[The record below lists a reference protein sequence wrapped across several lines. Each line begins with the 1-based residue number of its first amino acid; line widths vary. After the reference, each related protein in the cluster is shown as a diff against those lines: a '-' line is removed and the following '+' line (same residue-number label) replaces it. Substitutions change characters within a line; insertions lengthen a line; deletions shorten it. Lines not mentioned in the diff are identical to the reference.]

1 MKIGLS
7 FSRCVRDIFEGKVD
21 MEDVLVIVARTHFDP
36 RDDEQW
42 SDIWQGYT
50 NRNSRA
56 APEWAGYSES
66 DQERFRQIALDLYE
80 TGRLHQPRQFGWNP
94 RRLPYYWLETIV
106 PPDESTEAL
115 KNAWEQYKIL
125 AQLTQPVRY

>member
-7 FSRCVRDIFEGKVD
+7 FSRCVRDIFDGRVD
-21 MEDVLVIVARTHFDP
+21 IGDVLVIVARTNFDP

-42 SDIWQGYT
+42 SDIWNGYT
-50 NRNSRA
+50 NRTSFT
-56 APEWAGYSES
+56 APEWASYAES

-80 TGRLHQPRQFGWNP
+80 TGKLHQPRQFGWHP
-94 RRLPYYWLETIV
+94 ARLPYYWLETIV

-115 KNAWEQYKIL
+115 KNAWEQYQIL
-125 AQLTQPVRY
+125 AQLTKQS